1 MEKLILFCKTY
12 RNDVKLLKRLYESI
26 KKHNIDKIPFYISC
40 PQNDIEIIQ
49 KELSVDGGYNII
61 TDEDILCNLGL
72 IQLDSTWHNQ
82 QIIKSSLWVLG
93 LCENYVCI
101 DSDSYFIRD
110 FMLKDFMYDM
120 ITPYTIM
127 HEQKE
132 LFDWALKYPAKLR
145 QIKGGFEDER
155 IKIMVLFNRY
165 GKVYD
170 CGPSPTIWSCKVWET
185 LHKEYLEPNK
195 LTIKDLIDRV
205 PSEFTWYGEWLL
217 YRKPIN
223 IYPSEALFKVFHY
236 KEQYNDFIKDGYTLD
251 MLTENY
257 MGIVLQSNWTRI

>member
-1 MEKLILFCKTY
+1 MNTLVLFCKTY

-26 KKHNIDKIPFYISC
+26 KKHNIDNIPFYISC
-40 PQNDIEIIQ
+40 PEDDMEIIQ
-49 KELSVDGGYNII
+49 SELNGNDYQIINDEHILVKINIHALRS
-61 TDEDILCNLGL
+61 D
-72 IQLDSTWHNQ
+72 WHNQ
-82 QIIKSSLWVLG
+82 QIVKSSFWG
-93 LCENYVCI
+93 MGICENYVCI

-110 FMLKDFMYDM
+110 FRLQDFMYDS

-132 LFDWALKYPAKLR
+132 LFNWALKYPAKLH
-145 QIKGGFEDER
+145 QIKSGFENER
-155 IKIMVLFNRY
+155 RKIMGLFNRY

-236 KEQYNDFIKDGYTLD
+236 SEQYNDFIGDGYTLD
-251 MLTENY
+251 MLKENY
-257 MGIVLQSNWTRI
+257 IGIVLQSNWIR